1 MRIELKI
8 QKAIEEAIITLPNKG
23 GCGVLVNGNI
33 IVTAAHCVQIN
44 LSGEMAILDQSLDT
58 IDTRHQGTIKA
69 KILFVEL
76 VNDIALLGAADYQD
90 SYSDCEKYKEYC
102 NHTKAIQI
110 CSDDFETQKEYEAYV
125 SYRGK
130 LIKIKHQKMN
140 AKAQRH
146 WFESEEIIE
155 PGMSGSP
162 IVNPKGELIGV
173 LSHSS
178 SDTDNINGKFSL
190 ITTTL
195 PDYFLKQI
203 GVK

>member
-1 MRIELKI
+1 
-8 QKAIEEAIITLPNKG
+8 
-23 GCGVLVNGNI
+23 
-33 IVTAAHCVQIN
+33 
-44 LSGEMAILDQSLDT
+44 
-58 IDTRHQGTIKA
+58 
-69 KILFVEL
+69 
-76 VNDIALLGAADYQD
+76 
-90 SYSDCEKYKEYC
+90 
-102 NHTKAIQI
+102 
-110 CSDDFETQKEYEAYV
+110 
-125 SYRGK
+125 
-130 LIKIKHQKMN
+130 MN
-140 AKAQRH
+140 PDAQCH
-146 WFESEEIIE
+146 WFETEEIMG

>member
-110 CSDDFETQKEYEAYV
+110 CSDDFETRKEYEAYV

-173 LSHSS
+173 ISHSS
-178 SDTDNINGKFSL
+178 FDTDNKNGKFPR

-195 PDYFLKQI
+195 TDHFQNKLE
-203 GVK
+203 